1 MLFDDLIQRGLVK
14 QVTNEKAV
22 SKVLDTHGT
31 SFYIGFDPTADS
43 LHVGHLLQIVTAKR
57 LKDAGLFPIMLV
69 GGATAQIGDPTGK
82 SEARKMLT
90 TEELALNIK
99 SLRSQIISLLPG
111 LISVQDNLLWTSN
124 LNLLQFIKE
133 IGSHFSVNNMLR
145 ADCFKSRMENGGLS
159 FLEFNYM
166 LLQAFDFFHLF
177 EKQKCVLQIGGDDQW
192 SNILA
197 GIDLI
202 HKKIGKEAFGLTLP
216 LLTNSDGQKMGK
228 TEKGAIWLDKF
239 KTSVFDFFQFWRNLP
254 DSDIIKC
261 FKFLT
266 FVSVNEIESIPFES
280 IQDINAAKKR
290 LAFEI
295 TKFVHG
301 NEAAALAL
309 KQAEALFEKN
319 DSSLISSI
327 HINDNCSV
335 LDLIIK
341 CNFAKSRTDARKLI
355 NGRGVSINDEVL
367 TDPTINIA
375 KSKFGTDVV
384 LKKGKKN
391 ICRLTIKDTN
401 A

>member
-1 MLFDDLIQRGLVK
+1 MLFDDLVQRGLVK
-14 QVTNEKAV
+14 QVTNTEAV
-22 SKVLDTHGT
+22 TKVMNTRGT

-57 LKDAGLFPIMLV
+57 LKDGGMFPILLV

-82 SEARKMLT
+82 SEARKMLSKEVL
-90 TEELALNIK
+90 TENIR
-99 SLRSQIISLLPG
+99 SIRSQIIALLPG
-111 LISVQDNLLWTSN
+111 LVSIQDNSLWVDN
-124 LNLLQFIKE
+124 LNLLDFIKN
-133 IGSHFSVNNMLR
+133 IGAHFSVNNMLR

-177 EKQKCVLQIGGDDQW
+177 EKQQCVLQIGGDDQW

-202 HKKIGKEAFGLTLP
+202 HKKTGKESFGLTLP
-216 LLTNSDGQKMGK
+216 LLTNSGGQKMGK
-228 TEKGAIWLDKF
+228 TEKGTIWLDKF
-239 KTSVFDFFQFWRNLP
+239 RTSVFDFFQFWRNLP
-254 DSDIIKC
+254 DNDVIKC

-266 FVSVNEIESIPFES
+266 FVSVTEIESIPFDSVE
-280 IQDINAAKKR
+280 DINSAKKR

-301 NEAAALAL
+301 NEAAAIVL

-319 DSSLISSI
+319 DASLINSI
-327 HINDNCSV
+327 TIDDNSSV

-341 CNFAKSRTDARKLI
+341 CNFAKSRTDARNLI
-355 NGRGVSINDEVL
+355 NGRGISINDEVL
-367 TDPTINIA
+367 TDPTINVA
-375 KSKFGTDVV
+375 KSKFGNDVV
-384 LKKGKKN
+384 IKRGKKN
-391 ICRLTIKDTN
+391 ICRFTIKDTN

>member
-1 MLFDDLIQRGLVK
+1 MLFDDLVARGLVK
-14 QVTNEKAV
+14 QVTNAEGV
-22 SKVLDTHGT
+22 SQVMNTHGT
-31 SFYIGFDPTADS
+31 PFYIGFDPTADS

-57 LKDAGLFPIMLV
+57 LKEGGMFPILLV

-82 SEARKMLT
+82 SEMRKMLT
-90 TEELALNIK
+90 ADELAENVR
-99 SLRSQIISLLPG
+99 SLRKQLISLMPG
-111 LISVQDNLLWTSN
+111 LVSVQNNIQWTAN
-124 LNLLQFIKE
+124 LNLLDFIRN
-133 IGSHFSVNNMLR
+133 IGAHFSVNNMLR

-177 EKQKCVLQIGGDDQW
+177 EKQKCVLQVGGDDQW

-202 HKKIGKEAFGLTLP
+202 HKKTGQEAFGLTLP
-216 LLTNSDGQKMGK
+216 LLTNSSGQKMGK
-228 TEKGAIWLDKF
+228 TEKGTVWLDKF

-254 DSDIIKC
+254 DGDVIKC

-266 FVSVNEIESIPFES
+266 FVPVSEIESIPFTSVQE
-280 IQDINAAKKR
+280 INAAKKR

-301 NEAAALAL
+301 NDEAALAL

-319 DSSLISSI
+319 DVSLIKATPI
-327 HINDNCSV
+327 DDNQSV
-335 LDLIIK
+335 LDLLIK
-341 CNFAKSRTDARKLI
+341 CSFAKSRTDARNLI
-355 NGRGVSINDEVL
+355 NGRGISINDEVL
-367 TDPTINIA
+367 TDPTINIT
-375 KSKFGTDVV
+375 KLKFGNEIVV
-384 LKKGKKN
+384 KKGKKQTS
-391 ICRLTIKDTN
+391 RFTIKETN

>member
-1 MLFDDLIQRGLVK
+1 MLFDELMQRGLVK
-14 QVTNEKAV
+14 QVTNTEGV
-22 SKVLDTHGT
+22 DKVMSTHGAP
-31 SFYIGFDPTADS
+31 FYIGFDPTADS

-57 LKDAGLFPIMLV
+57 LKDGGMFPIMLV

-82 SEARKMLT
+82 SEARKMLSKEDL
-90 TEELALNIK
+90 TENIR
-99 SLRSQIISLLPG
+99 SLRGQIIRLLPG
-111 LISVQDNLLWTSN
+111 LISVQDNSLWTVN
-124 LNLLQFIKE
+124 LNFLDFIKNV
-133 IGSHFSVNNMLR
+133 GAHFSVNNMLR

-166 LLQAFDFFHLF
+166 LLQAFDFFYLF
-177 EKQKCVLQIGGDDQW
+177 EKQNCVLQIGGDDQW

-202 HKKIGKEAFGLTLP
+202 HKKNGREAFGLTLP

-228 TEKGAIWLDKF
+228 TENGAIWLDKF

-261 FKFLT
+261 FKLLT
-266 FVSVNEIESIPFES
+266 FVSVNEIESIPFTS
-280 IQDINAAKKR
+280 IVDINAAKKR

-301 NEAAALAL
+301 NEAASLAL

-319 DSSLISSI
+319 DASVIDSISI
-327 HINDNCSV
+327 TDNCSV

-341 CNFAKSRTDARKLI
+341 CNFAKSRTEARNLI
-355 NGRGVSINDEVL
+355 NNRGVSINDDVL
-367 TDPTINIA
+367 TDPTINVT
-375 KSKFGTDVV
+375 KSKFGTDIVV
-384 LKKGKKN
+384 KKGKKN

>member
-1 MLFDDLIQRGLVK
+1 MLFDDLVQRGLVK
-14 QVTNEKAV
+14 QVTNTEGV
-22 SKVLDTHGT
+22 SKVMSTHGT
-31 SFYIGFDPTADS
+31 PFYIGFDPTADS

-57 LKDAGLFPIMLV
+57 LKDGGLFPIMLV

-82 SEARKMLT
+82 SEARKMLSQ
-90 TEELALNIK
+90 EELTLNIK

-111 LISVQDNLLWTSN
+111 LISVQDNLLWTTN

-133 IGSHFSVNNMLR
+133 IGAHFSVNNMLR

-177 EKQKCVLQIGGDDQW
+177 EKQNCVLQIGGDDQW

-202 HKKIGKEAFGLTLP
+202 HKKNGREAFGLTLP

-228 TEKGAIWLDKF
+228 TERGAIWLDRF

-254 DSDIIKC
+254 DSDVIKC

-266 FVSVNEIESIPFES
+266 FIPVGEIESIPFSSVEE
-280 IQDINAAKKR
+280 INSAKKR

-301 NEAAALAL
+301 NEAASLAL

-319 DSSLISSI
+319 DASLINSI
-327 HINDNCSV
+327 FIDDNCSV

-341 CNFAKSRTDARKLI
+341 CSFAKSRTDARNLI

-375 KSKFGTDVV
+375 KSKFGNNVV
-384 LKKGKKN
+384 VKKGKKK